1 MPGIGEQRH
10 GMRRETVDHFGG
22 DEREVDE
29 RGQAEGCAEIAAHM
43 SVAMTMCMTMRV
55 RVAVI
60 MVVILPMRVA
70 RGMRLIVSGMIVRHR
85 AYMEWK
91 GTVIQLQLA
100 PNIRGAR

>member
-1 MPGIGEQRH
+1 
-10 GMRRETVDHFGG
+10 
-22 DEREVDE
+22 
-29 RGQAEGCAEIAAHM
+29 
-43 SVAMTMCMTMRV
+43 MTMRV